1 MLKNPFKNFETK
13 DWLLWLASLIAV
25 TAVNLVAEKIDLL
38 TLVATWVGVTSLIL
52 AAKRNVWSQ
61 ILMVLFSVLYGII
74 SWKVR
79 YWGEMITY
87 LGMTMPMAIWS
98 TITWLKNPARGGKE
112 VAIGR
117 VNRRQVMALAVLTI
131 VVTAVFFF
139 ILKFFDTPNLAF
151 STLSIATSFV
161 AASLTIMRSPFF
173 AMAYA
178 SNDVVL
184 IILWSLAAISNP
196 EYVPVIVN
204 FAIFLINDM
213 YGFFR
218 WKASTNLLFQ

>member
-98 TITWLKNPARGGKE
+98 TITWLKNPAKGGME
-112 VAIGR
+112 VAVGKVGR
-117 VNRRQVMALAVLTI
+117 RHAAALAVLTI
-131 VVTAVFFF
+131 VVTAVFCFF
-139 ILKFFDTPNLAF
+139 LKFFDTPNLAF